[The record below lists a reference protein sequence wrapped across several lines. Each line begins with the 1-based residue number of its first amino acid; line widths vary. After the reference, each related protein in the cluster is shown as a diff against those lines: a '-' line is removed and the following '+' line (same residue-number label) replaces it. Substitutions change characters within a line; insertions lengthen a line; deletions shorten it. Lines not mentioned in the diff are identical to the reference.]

1 MDQGQLVAPFGGA
14 HAVVFPL
21 EFFCIVGDA
30 HVMEFVAAPC
40 VVAKNA
46 KSFWGGFR
54 GFRPNGQFEGHFFPS
69 KRIWGLGNV
78 LRERGT
84 SGYFRDADWGLC
96 GGKLYRKEH

>member
-1 MDQGQLVAPFGGA
+1 
-14 HAVVFPL
+14 VVFPL

-54 GFRPNGQFEGHFFPS
+54 GFGPNGQFEGHFFPS
-69 KRIWGLGNV
+69 KRIWGRSIAFWKRGVLGC
-78 LRERGT
+78 LGA
-84 SGYFRDADWGLC
+84 ADWGLC

>member
-1 MDQGQLVAPFGGA
+1 MDQGQLVPPFGGA
-14 HAVVFPL
+14 HAMVFPL

-30 HVMEFVAAPC
+30 QVMEFVAAPC

-54 GFRPNGQFEGHFFPS
+54 GFGPNGQFEGHFFPS
-69 KRIWGLGNV
+69 KRIWGRSIALWKRGVLGC
-78 LRERGT
+78 LGA
-84 SGYFRDADWGLC
+84 ADWGLC

>member
-1 MDQGQLVAPFGGA
+1 
-14 HAVVFPL
+14 VVFPL

-30 HVMEFVAAPC
+30 QVMEFVAAPC

-54 GFRPNGQFEGHFFPS
+54 GFGPNGQFEGHFFPS
-69 KRIWGLGNV
+69 KRIWGRSIALWKRGVLGC
-78 LRERGT
+78 LGA
-84 SGYFRDADWGLC
+84 ADWGLC